1 MNLSATTFDPD
12 NARACAQASAQAYS
26 QSTLGDIG
34 TDTHCTM
41 VELPDCW
48 IIAFRGSKSI
58 RNWITD
64 AEFERTLPAGV
75 DTRLGVKVHA
85 GFYQAL
91 CSVSEAIQKFLGNSP
106 DFNDARPPGNCKPL
120 FITGHSLGGAL
131 AVLTA
136 IELHML
142 GFPIAQVYTFG
153 QPRVG
158 NAAFKKFYECNG
170 LPGSGLGARTFR
182 LVYQEDIVPRVPH
195 LDPRPAT
202 WCDPYRHAGTEV
214 FVSSFDCG
222 LTFNP
227 SWWRLLLSDVWG
239 IYRAFLVS
247 KFRGASEPLID
258 HHVNNYVAAVNV
270 ATARESVANQGQS
283 LVTSSPTNT
292 KVNVATP
299 RESVANQSESNS
311 RELTFT
317 ATTTRDSHNN
327 QI

>member
-1 MNLSATTFDPD
+1 MNLTAKQFDLD

-34 TDTHCTM
+34 TDTHCTI

-48 IIAFRGSKSI
+48 IIAFRGTKSI

-91 CSVSEAIQKFLGNSP
+91 CSVSDTIQKFLGYSP
-106 DFNDARPPGNCKPL
+106 DFNNARPASGNSKPL

-131 AVLTA
+131 AILTA
-136 IELHML
+136 LELHML
-142 GFPIAQVYTFG
+142 GFQIAQVYTFG

-158 NAAFKKFYECNG
+158 NAAFKKLYEDA
-170 LPGSGLGARTFR
+170 LGDRTFR
-182 LVYQEDIVPRVPH
+182 LVFQEDVVPRVPH
-195 LDPRPAT
+195 FDPRPTT
-202 WCDPYRHAGTEV
+202 WHDPYRHAGTEV

-227 SWWRLLLSDVWG
+227 PWWRLLLSDAWG
-239 IYRAFLVS
+239 IYRAYTIS
-247 KFRGASEPLID
+247 KFKGALDPIVD
-258 HHVNNYVAAVNV
+258 HNVNNYIAAL
-270 ATARESVANQGQS
+270 ANAQ
-283 LVTSSPTNT
+283 
-292 KVNVATP
+292 
-299 RESVANQSESNS
+299 
-311 RELTFT
+311 
-317 ATTTRDSHNN
+317 
-327 QI
+327 